1 MRNSGPH
8 FSLWGPLLVAP
19 ALLMVLALF
28 VYPLG
33 YSLVTAFEAKGG
45 GFTFGNFA
53 KAFEFYSVDIG
64 FTLVIIGL
72 STLLIALAAIA
83 IGGYLTL
90 GENPRAVALLRW
102 LYRWPLFI
110 PFVVAAQ
117 CMRSFL
123 AKNGL
128 MNNTFVALGIL
139 EVDQTI
145 GFLDWRGIVIT
156 FVWKQTPFVALLV
169 AGAMASLDRST
180 IEAASNLGAT
190 RLRILFE
197 ILVPQ
202 VMPTLVVG
210 LILSFVT
217 MMSVLSVPLMI
228 SGESPTMMT
237 VDMAFRINNY
247 GDYGTANAL
256 GFISYLLTAACAW
269 IYLKR
274 EPVRPMSV
282 WLVSRSRL
290 GICWPSS
297 CSARSPTWCSGPPPS
312 SGISRTSC
320 RSPTA
325 RSSGS
330 RCSSRAATRWLRW
343 SPASGSRSPPWAP
356 ASRSRVPAGY
366 ALARLKLPWRTAI
379 LLAFLLPQAFPSL
392 AVYINIAR
400 IFYDLGSTARWP
412 A

>member
-1 MRNSGPH
+1 MRDSGR
-8 FSLWGPLLVAP
+8 LGPLLVAP

-28 VYPLG
+28 AYPLG

-45 GFTFGNFA
+45 GFTLGNFV

-72 STLLIALAAIA
+72 STLLIALASIA
-83 IGGYLTL
+83 IGGYLVL
-90 GENPRAVALLRW
+90 GENPHAVALLRW

-128 MNNTFVALGIL
+128 MNNTFIALGIL
-139 EVDQTI
+139 EIDQTT

-180 IEAASNLGAT
+180 IEAARNLGAS
-190 RLRILFE
+190 RLRILVE

-274 EPVRPMSV
+274 AVRQP
-282 WLVSRSRL
+282 
-290 GICWPSS
+290 
-297 CSARSPTWCSGPPPS
+297 
-312 SGISRTSC
+312 
-320 RSPTA
+320 
-325 RSSGS
+325 
-330 RCSSRAATRWLRW
+330 
-343 SPASGSRSPPWAP
+343 
-356 ASRSRVPAGY
+356 
-366 ALARLKLPWRTAI
+366 
-379 LLAFLLPQAFPSL
+379 
-392 AVYINIAR
+392 
-400 IFYDLGSTARWP
+400 
-412 A
+412 